1 MSPFSAV
8 TVTVTVFSPSFN
20 SVFPSTVALALLSVG
35 VAVTFTLVI
44 SFGTVKTY
52 SFTSLLNSG
61 VIAPS
66 AIANSFNELSF
77 DFSFSSTGL
86 VVVGFLVGLPLF
98 DEPPEFLSWIL
109 TVVEAET
116 FSSFSV
122 E

>member
-44 SFGTVKTY
+44 SFGTVKAY

-66 AIANSFNELSF
+66 AITNSFNELSF

-86 VVVGFLVGLPLF
+86 VVVVVGFLVVSLLF
-98 DEPPEFLSWIL
+98 DEPPEVFVFRYFNSY
-109 TVVEAET
+109 
-116 FSSFSV
+116 
-122 E
+122 